1 MPGGIACA
9 VVHIVTAGSGLTF
22 GVLPGGSTPEEFLTA
37 AQTAEA
43 LGYDSVWAG
52 DHVLWHVFWPEPLA
66 LLSAASA
73 VTESIALGSG
83 VLLAALRRPAALA
96 KQTATLQ
103 WLSGGRFI
111 LGVGAGGEFPAEF
124 AASGVPLE
132 RRGAR
137 LDATL
142 EALRGLW
149 SGEPVTM
156 HSEVIDVDQAV
167 LDVVPEPRIPIWVG
181 GRSAAAQRR
190 AARFGDAW
198 MPFVVTPERFAEGW
212 ANVRAEAE
220 REGRDPEGIIPA
232 LQLWGQFDDDLAE
245 ALTTIAAR
253 IESTYRTPFERFERY
268 TVYGDAEMWVERLG
282 QFVEAGVRHF
292 NLVFAG
298 GDRLAQLTRV
308 ATEVVPRLRDG

>member
-1 MPGGIACA
+1 MSERP
-9 VVHIVTAGSGLTF
+9 LTF
-22 GVLPGGSTPEEFLTA
+22 GVLPGGSTPEEFLA
-37 AQTAEA
+37 GVRTAEA
-43 LGYDSVWAG
+43 LGYDSVWVG

-66 LLSAASA
+66 MLSAAAA
-73 VTESIALGSG
+73 VTDSIALGTG

-103 WLSGGRFI
+103 WLSGGRFR
-111 LGVGAGGEFPAEF
+111 LGVGAGGEFPPEF

-142 EALRGLW
+142 EALRALW
-149 SGEPVTM
+149 SGEPVEL
-156 HSEVIDVDQAV
+156 HSEVIVIDGVT
-167 LDVVPEPRIPIWVG
+167 LDVVPQPPIPVWVG
-181 GRSAAAQRR
+181 GRSAPAQRR
-190 AARFGDAW
+190 AGRFGDAW
-198 MPFVVTPERFAEGW
+198 MPFVITPERFADGW
-212 ANVRAEAE
+212 ANVRVEAE
-220 REGRDPEGIIPA
+220 RLGRDPDAIVPA

-268 TVYGDAEMWVERLG
+268 TVYGDAAMWVERLG
-282 QFVEAGVRHF
+282 AFVDAGVRHF

-298 GDRLAQLTRV
+298 GDRLAQLTHV
-308 ATEVVPRLRDG
+308 ATEVVPQLQTQ